1 MAFTIWSPLT
11 FVSLSSACPLVRT
24 LSGLAGLLILTP
36 YSWARWGSHQ
46 SPLNPVQNTF
56 FLCVWFSDGPQWTP
70 QVHATLTGKSV
81 GEKSELLNLL

>member
-56 FLCVWFSDGPQWTP
+56 FLF
-70 QVHATLTGKSV
+70 HNHLLKSFYPYLWDQIPEA
-81 GEKSELLNLL
+81 GD